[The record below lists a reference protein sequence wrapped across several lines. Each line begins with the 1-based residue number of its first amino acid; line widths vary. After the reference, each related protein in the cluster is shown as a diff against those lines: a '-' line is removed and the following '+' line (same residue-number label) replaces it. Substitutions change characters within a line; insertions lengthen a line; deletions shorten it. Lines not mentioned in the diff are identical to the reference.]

1 MKVFYVFN
9 EVGKNEVFSKEEL
22 GVENVGMEEWEDVED
37 FESDII
43 EDYKV
48 YDGVWEELLQ
58 GIMLVKKKCQKSW
71 IELMKICG
79 KKV

>member
-22 GVENVGMEEWEDVED
+22 GVENVGMKEWEDVED

-48 YDGVWEELLQ
+48 YDGVGRIVVGDNVSEEEMLEELDR
-58 GIMLVKKKCQKSW
+58 IDEDMW
-71 IELMKICG
+71 
-79 KKV
+79 

>member
-22 GVENVGMEEWEDVED
+22 SVENVGIEEWDDVGD

-43 EDYKV
+43 KDYRV
-48 YDGVWEELLQ
+48 YDGVGRIVVDDNVSEEEMLDELDRIDEEL
-58 GIMLVKKKCQKSW
+58 W
-71 IELMKICG
+71 
-79 KKV
+79 